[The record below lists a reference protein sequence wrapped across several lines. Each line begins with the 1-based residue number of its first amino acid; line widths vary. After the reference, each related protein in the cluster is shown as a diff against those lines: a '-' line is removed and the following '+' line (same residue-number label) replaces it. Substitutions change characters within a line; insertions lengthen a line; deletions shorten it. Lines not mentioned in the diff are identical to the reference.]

1 MCTSPPHLPLS
12 HLLFLTFYVFY
23 LSIRYEERSLGI
35 YDEQHFE
42 ASDEPDANDLSRLE
56 PRERVGKYVGWHLK
70 RQLSNGGYSYS
81 VLYFFL
87 VFALPTS
94 CPLFCFF

>member
-1 MCTSPPHLPLS
+1 MCASPPHLPRL
-12 HLLFLTFYVFY
+12 LLFFLTLYVFY

-42 ASDEPDANDLSRLE
+42 ASDEPNSNDLSSLDS

-70 RQLSNGGYSYS
+70 RQLSNGGY
-81 VLYFFL
+81 
-87 VFALPTS
+87 
-94 CPLFCFF
+94 